1 MTSLYHSPKPLQ
13 SSENMCLDKRM
24 FVQSTVMI
32 QPCHGISKVKEI
44 SVISV
49 KIIFCWKE
57 LNPTIIS
64 DCKTNME
71 ITSGSLNIP

>member
-49 KIIFCWKE
+49 KIIFVGK
-57 LNPTIIS
+57 S
-64 DCKTNME
+64 
-71 ITSGSLNIP
+71 